1 MNDNAK
7 EILESFLCGESPFD
21 NIIELMEYHG
31 DSEGFPLD
39 RLQEVKEMIDQAMAA
54 AREAGLPFRY
64 DAEYIIDGL
73 IRDLRAFRKRDDVCE
88 RDNVCERDDVAPVR
102 ILPAL
107 NRAVTELNTVRHH
120 CIEQVIESHLKLS
133 DIIEDVGA

>member
-7 EILESFLCGESPFD
+7 ETLESFLCGESPFD

-39 RLQEVKEMIDQAMAA
+39 RLLEVKEKIEQALSAA
-54 AREAGLPFRY
+54 SEAGLPFRH

-73 IRDLRAFRKRDDVCE
+73 IRDLRASRKKADEEPEDG
-88 RDNVCERDDVAPVR
+88 APVR

-120 CIEQVIESHLKLS
+120 CIEQVIESHLKLI
-133 DIIEDVGA
+133 DIIEDAAAKT